1 MRTLPKRFTAPAPDP
16 VPPAET
22 ATVAP
27 GAAGSPLRLPKAA
40 PVASDWPGRDL
51 LDSPMLARVLLA
63 AWGGDA
69 GIVVPACPGAGK
81 SRLVALLAGALAHR
95 VGLRVAVA
103 AQTREQCAE
112 LARRIA
118 AVSDR
123 VSMIVSGGGK
133 KPVTVDGIRTVAG
146 RSVRWQYSIGG
157 EILVGT
163 AARWLYVD
171 PSMAAADVV
180 LIDEAW
186 QCTYADLGALG
197 ALARQVVCVG
207 DPGQV
212 APVVTGSTER
222 WDGQATGPHQPA
234 PDALIAAH
242 GKAITVHQLTN
253 SWRLGPQTCALLSE
267 HFYPQMPFT
276 SRRPD
281 ETVISP
287 DGSELPEIVARP
299 TEALHGP
306 TDPALMGALAARVR
320 ELTWHDYQRG
330 TQRTA
335 LSARDIAVVVPHV
348 AQAGAVRAIL
358 SDMPDVLVGTV
369 NGLQGLERPAVVALH
384 PMAGY
389 RSVEPFALD
398 PGRLCVTLSRHRAHL
413 SILTDPFTPS
423 LLDEATDDPQALRA
437 RAVLAAL

>member
-1 MRTLPKRFTAPAPDP
+1 MRTLPKRFTAADPGPSVEPAT
-16 VPPAET
+16 T
-22 ATVAP
+22 AAP
-27 GAAGSPLRLPKAA
+27 GPVATPTRLPMGG
-40 PVASDWPGRDL
+40 PVGEDWPGRDL

-63 AWGGDA
+63 VWGGDA
-69 GIVVPACPGAGK
+69 GVVVPACPGAGK

-118 AVSDR
+118 VVSDR
-123 VSMIVSGGGK
+123 ASLIVSGAGK
-133 KPVTVDGIRTVAG
+133 KPVVVDGIRTVAG
-146 RSVRWQYSIGG
+146 RSVRWQYSTGG

-171 PSMAAADVV
+171 PNMAGADVLLV
-180 LIDEAW
+180 DEAW

-197 ALARQVVCVG
+197 AVARQVVCVG

-212 APVVTGSTER
+212 APVVTGSTEK
-222 WDGQATGPHQPA
+222 WEGQATGPHRSA

-242 GKAITVHQLTN
+242 GEAITVHQLTN

-267 HFYPQMPFT
+267 HFYVGMPFT

-281 ETVISP
+281 EVVIAP
-287 DGSELPEIVARP
+287 DGTVLPEIVARP

-306 TDPALMGALAARVR
+306 TDPSLLGALAARVR
-320 ELTWHDYQRG
+320 ELTWHDYRRG
-330 TQRTA
+330 TQCSALTA
-335 LSARDIAVVVPHV
+335 QDIAVVVPHV
-348 AQAGAVRAIL
+348 AQAGAVRAML
-358 SDMPDVLVGTV
+358 ADMPDVLVGTV

-389 RSVEPFALD
+389 RTVEPFALD
-398 PGRLCVTLSRHRAHL
+398 AGRLCVTLSRHRAHL
-413 SILTDPFTPS
+413 TVLTDPATGP
-423 LLDEATDDPQALRA
+423 LLATAGDEPQAVLA
-437 RAVLAAL
+437 AAVLAAL

>member
-1 MRTLPKRFTAPAPDP
+1 M
-16 VPPAET
+16 
-22 ATVAP
+22 
-27 GAAGSPLRLPKAA
+27 
-40 PVASDWPGRDL
+40 PGRAL
-51 LDSPMLARVLLA
+51 LDSPQLARVLLA

-69 GIVVPACPGAGK
+69 ATCVPACPGAGK
-81 SRLVALLAGALAHR
+81 SRCVALLANALADG

-103 AQTREQCAE
+103 ANTREQCAE

-123 VSMIVSGGGK
+123 ASLIVSGAGK
-133 KPVTVDGIRTVAG
+133 KPVVVDGIRTVAG
-146 RSVRWQYSIGG
+146 RSVRWQYSTGG

-171 PSMAAADVV
+171 PNMAGADV
-180 LIDEAW
+180 LIVDEAW
-186 QCTYADLGALG
+186 QTTYADLGALG

-212 APVVTGSTER
+212 APVVTGSTEK
-222 WDGQATGPHQPA
+222 WDGQATGPHRSA

-242 GKAITVHQLTN
+242 GAAITVYQLTH
-253 SWRLGPQTCALLSE
+253 SWRLGPQTCKLLSE
-267 HFYPQMPFT
+267 FFYPQMPFT

-281 ETVISP
+281 EAVIAP
-287 DGSELPEIVARP
+287 DGTVLPEILARP

-306 TDPALMGALAARVR
+306 TDPALLAALAGRVR
-320 ELTWHDYQRG
+320 ELTWHDYRRG
-330 TQRTA
+330 TEYAPLTA
-335 LSARDIAVVVPHV
+335 EDIAVVVPHV
-348 AQAGAVRAIL
+348 AQAGAVRAML

-389 RSVEPFALD
+389 RSIEPFALD
-398 PGRLCVTLSRHRAHL
+398 AGRLCVTLSRHRAHL
-413 SILTDPFTPS
+413 TVLTDPATGP
-423 LLDEATDDPQALRA
+423 LLATATDDPQAVLA
-437 RAVLAAL
+437 GAVLAAL